1 MIIMQ
6 GFGGKI
12 EGKSHLGD
20 PGTDGRIILRW
31 IIFRKRGVGL
41 GLERAG

>member
-1 MIIMQ
+1 MS
-6 GFGGKI
+6 
-12 EGKSHLGD
+12 ERDHLTD

-31 IIFRKRGVGL
+31 IIFRKRSVGL